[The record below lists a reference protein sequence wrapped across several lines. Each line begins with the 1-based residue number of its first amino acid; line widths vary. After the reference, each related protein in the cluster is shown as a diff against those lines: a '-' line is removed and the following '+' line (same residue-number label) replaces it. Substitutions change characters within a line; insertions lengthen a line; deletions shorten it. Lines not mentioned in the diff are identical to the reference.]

1 MMPPVSLPLNG
12 GTQSACAGVL
22 TAIPQAIAAAAIIQR
37 PFMRME
43 SSFDLKLSLA
53 SPGRL

>member
-12 GTQSACAGVL
+12 GTQSALAGVL

-37 PFMRME
+37 PFMRIG
-43 SSFDLKLSLA
+43 SSFDLRLSLA
-53 SPGRL
+53 LL